1 MKFLKNIFTFTIPL
15 SIMLLSFIIYLFS
28 SNISDNYE
36 KKIAEDYSI
45 VIITNTP
52 LIKEKINV
60 LANIK
65 VKKIITLKKNTIIN
79 DIKSNLSKSSIELLR
94 RNLPYFYT
102 IQLEVFPTTQQLK
115 IIKQTLFLN
124 KNIRKIEIFSKN
136 HSQIYLLL
144 QLLYKISLIL
154 FTLLTIFAILIISKQ
169 IRIWFFEHQEKI
181 EILKLHGASILYSST
196 SIFKYAIYS
205 SLIAFIL
212 ISGIYLY
219 AVHNIIFILPSDLEN
234 IIQLTLTSNISL
246 MKIFLLSFSISI
258 FTVIGVLLKYKIK
271 YD

>member
-94 RNLPYFYT
+94 RKLPYFYK

-124 KNIRKIEIFSKN
+124 KNIRKIEIF
-136 HSQIYLLL
+136 
-144 QLLYKISLIL
+144 
-154 FTLLTIFAILIISKQ
+154 
-169 IRIWFFEHQEKI
+169 
-181 EILKLHGASILYSST
+181 
-196 SIFKYAIYS
+196 
-205 SLIAFIL
+205 
-212 ISGIYLY
+212 
-219 AVHNIIFILPSDLEN
+219 
-234 IIQLTLTSNISL
+234 
-246 MKIFLLSFSISI
+246 
-258 FTVIGVLLKYKIK
+258 
-271 YD
+271 